1 MAIGMGKGTPAHPP
15 YKERL
20 LPPRVWKDRG
30 FRRRRSDEKGK
41 SAMALETM
49 KNGRYRVV
57 RPLGSGSTGEVYLV
71 EDILSNR
78 QEKVLKLLYAYASP
92 LVQETQGASRAFR
105 FEAGAIAQLNHPH
118 ILPLLDYGA
127 ETIDG
132 QVVPFVVTAYCHEG
146 SLGMWLERRSDNDV
160 LTLEDAARLVRQV
173 IGALQYAHNLGV
185 VHRDVKSDNVF
196 IHNNL
201 NGPPD
206 MLVADFGF
214 AKPMSGARASGLD
227 VRGTPEY
234 MAPEQW
240 DGHVVP
246 ASDQYALGVVVYQL
260 LTGRLP
266 FQGSIEQ
273 LRDAHLKSW
282 PTPPSAINPT
292 LSGEFDVVVRRAMAK
307 KPGDR
312 YPSVSAFADAFAQ
325 AIQPAP
331 EPVAPAY
338 LAAPPMPP
346 EEINVGNVTVTSPPP
361 APARRLSTRMIVLIS
376 VLALLVVL
384 VGFSLISNAF
394 SNKSSQ
400 SSANATATAN
410 AYATATVAPAAQL
423 SGNWVNVDANTLSIT
438 KLIITNNGLT
448 VSVQAFAKCPPA
460 TTPCDWGTQ
469 SAQYSGSPFNI
480 TFVVN
485 SRSHNLAIT
494 TQGAQLKV
502 VEGIHT
508 YLFNKG

>member
-1 MAIGMGKGTPAHPP
+1 
-15 YKERL
+15 
-20 LPPRVWKDRG
+20 
-30 FRRRRSDEKGK
+30 
-41 SAMALETM
+41 MALETM
-49 KNGRYRVV
+49 KDNRYRIV

-71 EDILSNR
+71 EDNLNNR
-78 QEKVLKLLYAYASP
+78 QEAVLKLLYAYASP
-92 LVQETQGASRAFR
+92 LAQEAQGASRAFR

-132 QVVPFVVTAYCHEG
+132 QVVPFIVTPYCREG
-146 SLGMWLERRSDNDV
+146 SLAMWLEQRSDSDV

-173 IGALQYAHNLGV
+173 TDALQYAHNQGV
-185 VHRDVKSDNVF
+185 VHRDVKSANVF
-196 IHNNL
+196 IQNKL

-214 AKPMSGARASGLD
+214 AQPMPGARASGLD
-227 VRGTPEY
+227 VRGTPDY

-240 DGHVVP
+240 EGHVVP
-246 ASDQYALGVVVYQL
+246 ASDQYALGVLVYQL

-292 LSGEFDVVVRRAMAK
+292 LSREFDVVVGRALAK

-312 YPSVSAFADAFAQ
+312 YPSVSAFADAFTQ
-325 AIQPAP
+325 AIQPSP

-346 EEINVGNVTVTSPPP
+346 EGINAGNVTVTSPPP
-361 APARRLSTRMIVLIS
+361 EPTRRLSTGMIVLIS

-384 VGFSLISNAF
+384 GGIGLIANAF

-400 SSANATATAN
+400 SSSNATATAN
-410 AYATATVAPAAQL
+410 TDVTGTANVNASATGQAIKNADSTATAHAHATATAKANATATVAPSAQL
-423 SGNWVNVDANTLSIT
+423 SGNWVNVDANTLGIT
-438 KLIITNNGLT
+438 KMTITNNGLA

-460 TTPCDWGTQ
+460 TTPCDWGTE
-469 SAQYSGSPFNI
+469 SSQYSGSPFKI
-480 TFVVN
+480 TFVV
-485 SRSHNLAIT
+485 SGRSHNLAIS
-494 TQGAQLKV
+494 TQGTQLKV